1 MKLDDIQIGR
11 ESNISIAEQIANQLL
26 GFILHGDLDP
36 GERLPPERDLA
47 EYLGVSRGT
56 VKRAYAKLVQSQAID
71 MRQGSGSYVLKN
83 GHVLE
88 QNQKKEA
95 AEIIAAAFERLRGMG
110 LSEKEILNLVNLQ
123 SLGATREGGIQKVM
137 IMVVSNNHDILSELE
152 QQLSYL
158 TDSSPFLFT
167 MSFLTLD
174 TIAGSGDP
182 VQMLMAYDLIIV
194 TSIDYPQILKM
205 SPMVKNKVVEASLS
219 PRTRTLVRLSALPV
233 DSRINV
239 IYRTTIFRDMVLG
252 SLVSLDFRRE
262 NIFCYLDT
270 EYNPAHHYDGGVSV
284 VVNFNESPV
293 FLDPAFAERNR
304 EFIERD
310 GVIMRYEYQLDRSA
324 LVYIEDRI
332 QKLLQLERL
341 S

>member
-1 MKLDDIQIGR
+1 MKLDDIRIGR
-11 ESNISIAEQIANQLL
+11 ESNISIADQIANQLL

-95 AEIIAAAFERLRGMG
+95 AGIIAAAFERLRGMG

-158 TDSSPFLFT
+158 TDSTPFLFT

-182 VQMLMAYDLIIV
+182 VQMLMAYDMIIV
-194 TSIDYPQILKM
+194 TSIDYPQILRM

-219 PRTRTLVRLSALPV
+219 PRTRTLVRLSALPA
-233 DSRINV
+233 DSRISV
-239 IYRTTIFRDMVLG
+239 IYRTTVFRDMVLG

-270 EYNPAHHYDGGVSV
+270 EYNPAHHYDNGVSV

-293 FLDPAFAERNR
+293 FLDPAFTGRNE
-304 EFIERD
+304 EFLNRD

-332 QKLLQLERL
+332 QKLLQQERGG
-341 S
+341 